1 MEKALVKI
9 CGITLEE
16 TLEDIK
22 REQLAVDWLG
32 FIFAYGKR
40 LISPER
46 WQELSVHVP
55 SYVKTTGVFVNP
67 TLDDLR
73 EVFKK
78 APLHIVQLHGQETP
92 EFCRKIKQEFSCQV
106 MKVIGV
112 GEDGKGNLELEPY
125 KGAVDFFL
133 LDTVT
138 KSQAGGTGITFSWE
152 AIPPLQEEC
161 RGYGISLLVAG
172 GLNAEN
178 IAELLAGFKP
188 FGIDLSSG
196 VETDGKKDL
205 NKIRK
210 VIQVIERMKDC
221 GRNGEQQ

>member
-1 MEKALVKI
+1 MGKTLVKI

-16 TLEDIK
+16 TLEDLK
-22 REQLAVDWLG
+22 KDKVAVDWLG

-40 LISPER
+40 LLTPER

-55 SYVKTTGVFVNP
+55 SYVKTAGVFVNP
-67 TLDDLR
+67 TMEELR
-73 EVFKK
+73 GIFMKS
-78 APLHIVQLHGQETP
+78 PLHIVQLHGQETP
-92 EFCRKIKQEFSCQV
+92 EFCRRVKEAFSCQV

-112 GEDGKGNLELEPY
+112 GEDGKANLELEPY
-125 KGAVDFFL
+125 KGAVDYFL

-138 KSQAGGTGITFSWE
+138 KNQAGGTGKTFSWE

-161 RGYGISLLVAG
+161 RGYGIPLLVAG
-172 GLNAEN
+172 GLNADN
-178 IAELLAGFKP
+178 IAELLTGFKP
-188 FGIDLSSG
+188 YGIDLSSG

-210 VIQVIERMKDC
+210 VIQVIERMKDS
-221 GRNGEQQ
+221 GRNGE

>member
-1 MEKALVKI
+1 MEKSLVKI

-22 REQLAVDWLG
+22 KEQVAIDWLG

-46 WQELSVHVP
+46 WQELSLHIPPHVKR
-55 SYVKTTGVFVNP
+55 VGVFVDP
-67 TLDDLR
+67 TLEDIR
-73 EVFKK
+73 RIFAE

-92 EFCRKIKQEFSCQV
+92 EFCLQVKEEFSCQV

-112 GEDGKGNLELEPY
+112 DEDGKANLELVPY
-125 KGAVDFFL
+125 QGAVDFFL

-138 KSQAGGTGITFSWE
+138 KNQAGGTGKTFSWE
-152 AIPPLQEEC
+152 AIPLLQQQC
-161 RGYGISLLVAG
+161 RSYGIPLLVAG

-178 IAELLAGFKP
+178 VAELLTTYKP

-210 VIQVIERMKDC
+210 VIQVTERMKDC
-221 GRNGEQQ
+221 GRNNQQ